1 MDTVGDLAR
10 TLVLRT
16 HQTRLNSELDKLGVE
31 IATGFVRD
39 PATHLGGDI
48 TSLLSIDRSL
58 AKLDAFRLN
67 TSEASFL
74 TSTMQNTLGE
84 IQDRMEHVSGVL
96 VSAELIPNDEMI
108 RTMSEESENALAQTL
123 NGLNRSVAGRFL
135 FSGTATDTPPLI
147 DADTMMSEL
156 RTLVSG
162 ETTASAIGAQIDA
175 WFETAG
181 GGFETNAYNGST
193 TSLAPMQLSTSERA
207 SIGIRADDMVFRDTL
222 KAFAKASL
230 ASDESLAISTDEKV
244 NLLFGAAIELQS
256 AQGSMVEVRAGLGVL
271 EQRIEEAT
279 TRNAAERT
287 ATSIARLDLVGTDE
301 FETATRYE
309 NTRSQLESLYAITVR
324 SSRMSLVG
332 YL

>member
-1 MDTVGDLAR
+1 MDNVGDLAR

-230 ASDESLAISTDEKV
+230 ASDESLAITTDEKV

>member
-39 PATHLGGDI
+39 SAEHLGGDI

-135 FSGTATDTPPLI
+135 FSGTATNSPPLI
-147 DADTMMSEL
+147 DAETMMSEL

-162 ETTASAIGAQIDA
+162 ETTASGIGAQIDA

-181 GGFETNAYNGST
+181 GGFETTAYNGST

-207 SIGIRADDMVFRDTL
+207 SIDIRADDMVFRDTL

-230 ASDESLAISTDEKV
+230 ASDEGLAISTDEKV

-287 ATSIARLDLVGTDE
+287 ATSIARLDLVGIDE